1 MKRCLAAVLLALFF
15 TGAQAE
21 EPTAQP
27 AAQPTA
33 QPNSQHRAGNPR
45 GYPHDVLLET
55 FSFTQEDSD
64 VPLDHL
70 FQGCPARDCIPAI
83 EAPEYVSVSK
93 AGFLRDDDLV
103 LGVKHN
109 GVTRAYAANI
119 LNHHEIVNDD
129 FNGEPVVV
137 TYCPLCGSGVAF
149 LRTLDGVVMDFGVSG
164 VLHNNDLVLYDR
176 QSESLWQQI
185 TGEAFA
191 GPGRGKTLQAIPVA
205 MSFWRDWRDANPTTQ
220 VLAPPTDSD
229 RDYSGDRMAKYQK
242 SDKLLFPVPLMD
254 ARLHP
259 KKVIYGFSVDGQDI
273 ALDADWLA
281 QQGEWRHTL
290 GDHEL
295 LVRTTEEGGVSVTVN
310 GESLIAHRMFWFA
323 WYSFHPDTA
332 LIDG

>member
-15 TGAQAE
+15 AGAQAE

-55 FSFTQEDSD
+55 FGFTQEDSD

-83 EAPEYVSVSK
+83 EAPEFVSVSK

-229 RDYSGDRMAKYQK
+229 RDYSGDRMAKYQGEIPAKRQAVVSGPADGRASASKK
-242 SDKLLFPVPLMD
+242 SDLWFQRGWQRHRAGCGLAGTAGRVAPYPGRSRT
-254 ARLHP
+254 AGPHHRR
-259 KKVIYGFSVDGQDI
+259 GWGQC
-273 ALDADWLA
+273 
-281 QQGEWRHTL
+281 
-290 GDHEL
+290 
-295 LVRTTEEGGVSVTVN
+295 
-310 GESLIAHRMFWFA
+310 HR
-323 WYSFHPDTA
+323 
-332 LIDG
+332 